1 MLFWRKFGL
10 ANVTSLDERVSRFT
24 VVLMN
29 TNRTTDRVMGRL
41 ARVMKTLPLKAR
53 KSVTFDRRSEFMNWP
68 HLQAEVGT
76 QT

>member
-1 MLFWRKFGL
+1 MLFRRKFGL
-10 ANVTSLDERVSRFT
+10 ANVTSLVERVSRFT

-53 KSVTFDRRSEFMNWP
+53 KSVTFDRRFEFMDWP

>member
-10 ANVTSLDERVSRFT
+10 ANITSLVERVSRFT

-29 TNRTTDRVMGRL
+29 TNRTTDRAMGRL